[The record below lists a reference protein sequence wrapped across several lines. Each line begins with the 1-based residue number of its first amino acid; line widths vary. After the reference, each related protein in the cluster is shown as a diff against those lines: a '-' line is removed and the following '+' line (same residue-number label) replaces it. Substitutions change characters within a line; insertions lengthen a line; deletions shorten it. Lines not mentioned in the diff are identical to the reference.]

1 MITLNIVVHVV
12 VASVLIC
19 TFCLMLSAYYF
30 TSPVRKVPEPGTAN
44 RDCYDDYI
52 NLRRQI
58 DRAKDLNRIENIEI
72 MIAAFSRWYKN
83 VGATNVKSLSARLY
97 SELRTK
103 EANIKLSN
111 AKPRVL

>member
-1 MITLNIVVHVV
+1 MITLSIVAHVV

-19 TFCLMLSAYYF
+19 AFCLLLSAHYF

-44 RDCYDDYI
+44 RDCYDEYLH
-52 NLRRQI
+52 LR
-58 DRAKDLNRIENIEI
+58 KRIEQARDLDKIESLEPI
-72 MIAAFSRWYKN
+72 IRAYTRWYTN
-83 VGATNVKSLSARLY
+83 VGATNIKTLSAKLH

-111 AKPRVL
+111 AKPGVL

>member
-1 MITLNIVVHVV
+1 MITLSIVAHVV

-19 TFCLMLSAYYF
+19 AFCLLLAAHYF

-58 DRAKDLNRIENIEI
+58 DRAKDLDRIESIEI
-72 MIAAFSRWYKN
+72 MITAFTRWYKS
-83 VGATNVKSLSARLY
+83 VGATNVKALSARLH

-103 EANIKLSN
+103 AANIKLSN
-111 AKPRVL
+111 AKSGVL